1 MEEMKQFI
9 EYVARSLVEHPD
21 EVEVS
26 QSEGNVSQA
35 NGEGENSVVIELR
48 CNSADAGQL
57 IGRGGRT
64 IKALRT
70 LLVTAAAKHGVRA
83 GLEIIE

>member
-1 MEEMKQFI
+1 MEEMKKFI

-21 EVEVS
+21 EVEVT
-26 QSEGNVSQA
+26 QA
-35 NGEGENSVVIELR
+35 DGEGENAVVIEIR
-48 CNSADAGQL
+48 CNSADTGQL
-57 IGRGGRT
+57 IGRSGRT